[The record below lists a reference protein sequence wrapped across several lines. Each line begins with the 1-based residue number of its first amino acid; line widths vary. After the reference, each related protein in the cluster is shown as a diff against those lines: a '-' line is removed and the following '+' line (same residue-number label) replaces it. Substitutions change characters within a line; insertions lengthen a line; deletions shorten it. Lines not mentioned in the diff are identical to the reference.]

1 MELLYLIFPRN
12 QIQNTLEQQGGP
24 KAVTPTLRLIPA
36 VLLILADMCP
46 FYQLF
51 EDFSKSK

>member
-12 QIQNTLEQQGGP
+12 QNTLEQQGGP

-36 VLLILADMCP
+36 VLLILADSDMFP